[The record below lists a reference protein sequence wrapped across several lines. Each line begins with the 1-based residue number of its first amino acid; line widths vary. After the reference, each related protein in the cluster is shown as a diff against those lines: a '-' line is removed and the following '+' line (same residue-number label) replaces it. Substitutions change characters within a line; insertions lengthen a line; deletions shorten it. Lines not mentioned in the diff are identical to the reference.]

1 MIRSLLPDSYNKF
14 LQEYVR
20 NIPAM
25 IGSILL
31 IIIVLLAVF
40 APQIAPY
47 DPISIAPKDSVDP
60 PSAKHIMGTDVLGR
74 DIYSRVLFGARIS
87 LRLGLVSVS
96 IATLAGGILGLISGY
111 RGGLIDLLIMRLVD
125 AFQAFPSFMLALILV
140 FFLGPSLF
148 NAMVAVG
155 IASIPGYCRTMRGSV
170 LSAKEN
176 EYVLAARAVGCSEWK
191 IMLGHILPN
200 VVAPLIVIATVG
212 VAWAILTAAGL
223 SFLGMGAQ
231 PPTPEWGTM
240 ANEGRIFLAEAWW
253 ISSFPGLAIAI
264 TVISINLVGDGL
276 RDALDPQDYLKV
288 KDA

>member
-1 MIRSLLPDSYNKF
+1 
-14 LQEYVR
+14 
-20 NIPAM
+20 
-25 IGSILL
+25 
-31 IIIVLLAVF
+31 
-40 APQIAPY
+40 
-47 DPISIAPKDSVDP
+47 
-60 PSAKHIMGTDVLGR
+60 MGTDVLGR

-96 IATLAGGILGLISGY
+96 IATLAGGVLGLVSGY
-111 RGGLIDLLIMRLVD
+111 RGGLVDLVVMRFVD
-125 AFQAFPSFMLALILV
+125 AFQAFPSFMLALVLV

-148 NAMVAVG
+148 NAMIAVG
-155 IASIPGYCRTMRGSV
+155 VASIPGYCRTMRGCV

-176 EYVLAARAVGCSEWK
+176 EYVLAARAIGCSEWK

-240 ANEGRIFLAEAWW
+240 ANEGRNYLAEAWW
-253 ISSFPGLAIAI
+253 MSSFPGLAIAI

-276 RDALDPQDYLKV
+276 RDALDPQDYLNARE
-288 KDA
+288 D